1 MASWEVALV
10 ERWERVLAV
19 AGEAVERVPALPR
32 PPLVQTRAVPEKLA
46 REKPCRRVL
55 AVQQIR
61 VEKMVEQLHQ
71 YRELV
76 AELVSLDVQARALP
90 VALRPVGPWARLQ
103 LLAPWEALTDEL
115 LPCQLLHGQGVRTV
129 ERPRIFWCSPGQT
142 SLA

>member
-10 ERWERVLAV
+10 KWWERVLAV
-19 AGEAVERVPALPR
+19 AGKAVERVPALPR

-46 REKPCRRVL
+46 RKEPCRCVL

-61 VEKMVEQLHQ
+61 FEKMLKQLHQ

-76 AELVSLDVQARALP
+76 AELVPLDVQARALP
-90 VALRPVGPWARLQ
+90 VALRPVRPGTRLQ
-103 LLAPWEALTDEL
+103 LLAPREALTNEL
-115 LPCQLLHGQGVRTV
+115 LPRQLLHGKGVRTV